1 MPPSPRYHTAPV
13 RTVQDVSN
21 YPGSSKELLLNCSK
35 SSEMQWNFNFDKSSE
50 NTQRTNNDHTDIMPP
65 FSQTHH
71 VSLLRNNFT
80 LQSLFHSF
88 ADREDPYYEIDGQGS
103 LKGINSPRFN
113 ISETETAYLLN
124 GEFAGLANKNQIV
137 VEWLQNQLL
146 IIRGSIGPGD
156 TETMTDPFKNGLK
169 NEIPTALGIFPTPT
183 EVTPMLT
190 IGLVHT
196 ETHESVERAELD
208 RELDEPVFTGPKAM
222 LRERHIGQ
230 FQRSFTFPTDVDSD
244 HMEASLADGLLRI
257 VVPKKAGAVVE
268 KKRIEVK

>member
-1 MPPSPRYHTAPV
+1 
-13 RTVQDVSN
+13 
-21 YPGSSKELLLNCSK
+21 
-35 SSEMQWNFNFDKSSE
+35 
-50 NTQRTNNDHTDIMPP
+50 MPP
-65 FSQTHH
+65 FSQMLHPHH
-71 VSLLRNNFT
+71 VSLLKNNFN

-88 ADREDPYYEIDGQGS
+88 ADREDPYYEIDGQGP

-124 GEFAGLANKNQIV
+124 GEFAGLADKKQII

-156 TETMTDPFKNGLK
+156 TETMTDPFKKGLK
-169 NEIPTALGIFPTPT
+169 NEIPTALGKLSVMSI
-183 EVTPMLT
+183 MLNML
-190 IGLVHT
+190 ISQSEHV
-196 ETHESVERAELD
+196 ETHESAERAELD
-208 RELDEPVFTGPKAM
+208 RELDEPVFTGPRAM

-230 FQRSFTFPTDVDSD
+230 FQRSFTFPTEVDSD